1 MKGILMCLLIWT
13 TAASQDPPKILLLEA
28 FHKGS
33 GKVSFEDVARAH
45 AKDLTVEKKYGMQFL
60 KCWLDKTE
68 GTIYCLSATVGSR
81 QIIKTHAQ
89 AYVLLAD
96 QKVLAPEG
104 DYLLLNRGE
113 DFCPDGDD
121 PWPENDGH
129 NLLPV
134 YIVKLKSVQ

>member
-1 MKGILMCLLIWT
+1 MLICLFIWT
-13 TAASQDPPKILLLEA
+13 TAASQDPPRFIFIEA
-28 FHKGS
+28 HHKVS
-33 GKVSFEDVARAH
+33 GKVSFEDVVRAH
-45 AKDLTVEKKYGMQFL
+45 AKDLAVEKKYGMQFL
-60 KCWLDKTE
+60 KCWLDETE
-68 GTIYCLSATVGSR
+68 GTIYCLSTSAGSR

-89 AYVLLAD
+89 VYVLLAD